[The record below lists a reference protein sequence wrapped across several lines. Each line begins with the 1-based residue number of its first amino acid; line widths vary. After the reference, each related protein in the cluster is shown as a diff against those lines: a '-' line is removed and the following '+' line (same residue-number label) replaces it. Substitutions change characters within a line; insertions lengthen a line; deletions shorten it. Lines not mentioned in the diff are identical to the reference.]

1 VATFFASIV
10 APGMTAPLESDTV
23 PVIVPRSVCAIA
35 DAAKANKQILINKQ
49 RYFMSRFPPSGTEQL
64 KFITKERHFGLRGG
78 GGIPLLLARWA
89 ELYLSAFFPVVKKT
103 SKMTPATEVWN

>member
-1 VATFFASIV
+1 
-10 APGMTAPLESDTV
+10 
-23 PVIVPRSVCAIA
+23 
-35 DAAKANKQILINKQ
+35 
-49 RYFMSRFPPSGTEQL
+49 MSRFPPSGTEQL

-103 SKMTPATEVWN
+103 SKMTPHHGGVELTIWEVYMRPRLERPRAFPPAACGWVYRRVDEVLGI